1 MVGDGNIALVAPTP
15 LDAAPTEG
23 SGRPPVAATVYTPQ
37 ILRGV
42 ACLLVAVYHGAGLV
56 DHHYGVDPLRG
67 LSRFGFSG
75 VHMFFVIS
83 GLIIYHAHRRDL
95 GDASRAPRYL
105 IKRLVRI
112 YPFYWIAFLALG
124 GRKVFSGRLAI
135 GDFLTNALFFSAS
148 ESLVIAVA
156 WTLAYEM
163 IFYGIFLAFF
173 VKRALGIAV
182 FATWF
187 VLVALNHHHRFAGSI
202 GLELLNVLFGLGLLT
217 SVAVIALRRRWD
229 ARRRDQLGAAA
240 LVAGIVVFLGTA
252 CYCPAQPHEGMGIWR
267 SLPLTLGFGIGS
279 ALLLFASVSGRI
291 EAFLERRRLMLLI
304 GDASYSIYLLHFY
317 FEKRTSNAIRS
328 LGWVPEGETTQL
340 TALVVLAAILVAAVA
355 GGILVHKWIEKPLLI
370 GLRKWLRVGQSVR

>member
-1 MVGDGNIALVAPTP
+1 MPPDGTHR
-15 LDAAPTEG
+15 ER
-23 SGRPPVAATVYTPQ
+23 GRPRQVDSTVYTPQ
-37 ILRGV
+37 VCRGV
-42 ACLLVAVYHGAGLV
+42 ACLLVAVYHGVGLV
-56 DHHYGVDPLRG
+56 EHHYGVDPSRG

-75 VHMFFVIS
+75 VHLFFVIS

-95 GDASRAPRYL
+95 GDVRNAPRYL
-105 IKRLVRI
+105 LKRLVRI
-112 YPFYWIAFLALG
+112 YPFYWIAFMALG
-124 GRKVFSGRLAI
+124 GRKVFSGRLEI
-135 GDFLTNALFFSAS
+135 GDFLTNALFFSSS

-163 IFYGIFLAFF
+163 IFYGIFLAFL

-182 FATWF
+182 FAAWF
-187 VLVALNHHHRFAGSI
+187 ALVALNRHFHFAESI
-202 GLELLNVLFGLGLLT
+202 GLELLNVLFILGLLT
-217 SVAVIALRRRWD
+217 SVAVIALRGRLD

-240 LVAGIVVFLGTA
+240 LVTGTVVFLGTA
-252 CYCPAQPHEGMGIWR
+252 WYCPSQPHEGMGIWR

-279 ALLLFASVSGRI
+279 ALLLFASLSGRI
-291 EAFLERRRLMLLI
+291 EAFLKRRRLLLLI
-304 GDASYSIYLLHFY
+304 GDASYAIYLLHFY
-317 FEKRTSNAIRS
+317 FEKRASNAIRS

>member
-1 MVGDGNIALVAPTP
+1 MPPDGAQ
-15 LDAAPTEG
+15 TERCR
-23 SGRPPVAATVYTPQ
+23 RPPVASTVYMPQ
-37 ILRGV
+37 ICRGV

-95 GDASRAPRYL
+95 GDARNAPRYL
-105 IKRLVRI
+105 LKRLVRI

-124 GRKVFSGRLAI
+124 GRKVFSGRLEI

-163 IFYGIFLAFF
+163 IFYGIFLAFL

-182 FATWF
+182 FAAWF
-187 VLVALNHHHRFAGSI
+187 VLVALNHHHRFAESI
-202 GLELLNVLFGLGLLT
+202 GLELLNVLFMLGLLT

-229 ARRRDQLGAAA
+229 ARRRDQLG
-240 LVAGIVVFLGTA
+240 V
-252 CYCPAQPHEGMGIWR
+252 
-267 SLPLTLGFGIGS
+267 
-279 ALLLFASVSGRI
+279 
-291 EAFLERRRLMLLI
+291 
-304 GDASYSIYLLHFY
+304 
-317 FEKRTSNAIRS
+317 
-328 LGWVPEGETTQL
+328 
-340 TALVVLAAILVAAVA
+340 
-355 GGILVHKWIEKPLLI
+355 
-370 GLRKWLRVGQSVR
+370 